1 MKTIA
6 PIEYMAHVWKAAGE
20 EGAYPLNP
28 ARGNEI
34 EKGISDAAETINLI
48 IPELTVIDEEPSL
61 LMTGTYPGRKID
73 DIPEIQAGA

>member
-28 ARGNEI
+28 DRH
-34 EKGISDAAETINLI
+34 
-48 IPELTVIDEEPSL
+48 
-61 LMTGTYPGRKID
+61 
-73 DIPEIQAGA
+73 